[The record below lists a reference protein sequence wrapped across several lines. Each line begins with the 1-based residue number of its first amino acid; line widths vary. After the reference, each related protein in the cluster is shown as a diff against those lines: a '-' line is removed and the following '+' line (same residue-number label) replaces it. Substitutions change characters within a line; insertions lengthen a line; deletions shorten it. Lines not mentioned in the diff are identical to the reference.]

1 MRWVLVLAVGFGLS
15 ACATGAQRTGQRQT
29 DLITY
34 QEMEPLRVPTAFD
47 VVQQLRPEFLRT
59 RGSASVRDPTPVE
72 AVVYLDGVRLGAP
85 ATLRGISK
93 ETLKEIRYMDA
104 NEATL
109 QYGTGHRGGAIVVT
123 TR

>member
-1 MRWVLVLAVGFGLS
+1 
-15 ACATGAQRTGQRQT
+15 
-29 DLITY
+29 
-34 QEMEPLRVPTAFD
+34 VPTAFD

-85 ATLRGISK
+85 SALRGISK
-93 ETLKEIRYMDA
+93 VTLKEIRYMDA
-104 NEATL
+104 NEATM

>member
-1 MRWVLVLAVGFGLS
+1 MRVVLVLAVGLGLS
-15 ACATGAQRTGQRQT
+15 ACATGVQRTGQRQT

-85 ATLRGISK
+85 SALRGIPK

-104 NEATL
+104 NEATM